1 MKKFKILFIQTNYPN
16 FLKEFHAT
24 HKTSEMN
31 YSETKRLWAE
41 EYFGSSNFY
50 LKNLKKFGWSGN
62 EIIAND
68 TIIQSAWAKEHNIK
82 SNLVENNL
90 LKFIPERIK
99 NLFSLNQPLKNILFS
114 QIRLAK
120 PDVVYIH
127 DITYLS
133 EKDLKKIKRYTKLL
147 VGQIAYPKPLNKK
160 VFKSYDLIISSLPNY
175 VNDFKKCGIKTEYL
189 KWCFEDTI
197 LDTIKPSK
205 RIYDITYIGGF
216 SPHHSNGNKILEYA
230 SKKIK
235 INFWGYGSNFLPINS
250 NIKKTYQG
258 ESWGK
263 NMFEIFSKS
272 KIVINRHINIS
283 KEFANN
289 MRMYEATGMGALLV
303 TDNKVNNKDFFDTQK
318 EIVVYNN
325 AEDLVKKLKFYLN
338 NDLVRNKIAKLGQK
352 RTLSQH
358 TYKIRM
364 AELDIILRKYL
375 IQ

>member
-16 FLKEFHAT
+16 FLKEFHST
-24 HKTSEMN
+24 HKTSKMN
-31 YSETKRLWAE
+31 YSEIKRLWAG

-50 LKNLKKFGWSGN
+50 LKNLKKFGWSGD

-68 TIIQSAWAKEHNIK
+68 TIMQNAWAKEHNIK
-82 SNLVENNL
+82 SNPVKNNL

-99 NLFSLNQPLKNILFS
+99 NLFNLNQSLKNILFN
-114 QIRLAK
+114 QVQQFQ

-127 DITYLS
+127 DVTYLS
-133 EKDLKKIKRYTKLL
+133 EKDLKKIKKYTKLL
-147 VGQIAYPKPLNKK
+147 VGQIAYPKPLNLNI
-160 VFKSYDLIISSLPNY
+160 FKSYGLIISSLPNY
-175 VNDFKKCGIKTEYL
+175 VNDFKESGINTEYL

-197 LDTIKPSK
+197 LNDIKLSK
-205 RIYDITYIGGF
+205 RIYDVTYIGGF
-216 SPHHSNGNKILEYA
+216 SPHHSNGNKILEYV

-235 INFWGYGSNFLPINS
+235 INFWGYGSSFLPINS
-250 NIKKTYQG
+250 NIKKTYHG
-258 ESWGK
+258 ESWGR

-303 TDNKVNNKDFFDTQK
+303 TDNKVNNEDFFDTQK

-325 AEDLVKKLKFYLN
+325 PEDLVKKLKFYLK
-338 NDLVRNKIAKLGQK
+338 NDFIREKIAKLGQK

-364 AELDIILRKYL
+364 AELNKILRKYL